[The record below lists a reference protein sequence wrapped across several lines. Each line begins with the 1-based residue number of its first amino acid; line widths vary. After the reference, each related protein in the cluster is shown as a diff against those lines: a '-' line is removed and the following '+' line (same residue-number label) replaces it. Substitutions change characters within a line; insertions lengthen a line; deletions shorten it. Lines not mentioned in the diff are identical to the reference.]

1 MVFLYYTMVSMLMS
15 LYGQYVLECWVK
27 GVVEMTALLLRMFSV
42 SGVLKRMRVLKL
54 LFIVFYLL
62 GLNKF
67 Q

>member
-1 MVFLYYTMVSMLMS
+1 
-15 LYGQYVLECWVK
+15 
-27 GVVEMTALLLRMFSV
+27 MTALLLRMFSV
-42 SGVLKRMRVLKL
+42 SGLLKRMRVLKL